1 MFFCVHC
8 AHFNKNF
15 NISTL
20 IYFAMVNLWL
30 RIFSIG
36 ASIAVLNA
44 ARVAASRQRQQTG
57 IRAAEPHHTD
67 TSASEKKSRETIRLF
82 PHSDSSPSAEPRC
95 SRSCRI
101 RLFLF
106 FSIPIFFFSFL
117 FLYFLPDS
125 LQTVKSPHS
134 HPGVPFIWSACSLQ
148 PNGELFVKTTKQVT
162 HCRRPVCDIF
172 GLTTLASWGKKL
184 LNVLNLN

>member
-106 FSIPIFFFSFL
+106 FFQFLFSFFLFFFCTFYRIACKLWNLLIATPESHSSGPPVASNRTVNFL
-117 FLYFLPDS
+117 WK
-125 LQTVKSPHS
+125 LQNKSPIVDVQS
-134 HPGVPFIWSACSLQ
+134 VIY
-148 PNGELFVKTTKQVT
+148 
-162 HCRRPVCDIF
+162 
-172 GLTTLASWGKKL
+172 LAWQHLRHEVRSY
-184 LNVLNLN
+184 